1 MNALKSILGG
11 QKKKKKVLPK
21 GFIFLAVCKMREQFS
36 NCKFEKLVSGPS
48 VIFIFMPGDFCQ
60 KQRSPEEKFFNLSG
74 SENLKNKAAKKKIFF
89 ARLDC

>member
-11 QKKKKKVLPK
+11 QKNKKSSPE
-21 GFIFLAVCKMREQFS
+21 GIYIFSRLQDREQFS

-74 SENLKNKAAKKKIFF
+74 SENLKNKAAKKEFF